1 VCAKIYGANHLL
13 GGNMESSLKK
23 YFCNLRI
30 LKFYDTYVGNLYIYS
45 HAKGGGGKK
54 GVRASPTAH

>member
-1 VCAKIYGANHLL
+1 MLL

-30 LKFYDTYVGNLYIYS
+30 LKLYDTYVGNLYIYS